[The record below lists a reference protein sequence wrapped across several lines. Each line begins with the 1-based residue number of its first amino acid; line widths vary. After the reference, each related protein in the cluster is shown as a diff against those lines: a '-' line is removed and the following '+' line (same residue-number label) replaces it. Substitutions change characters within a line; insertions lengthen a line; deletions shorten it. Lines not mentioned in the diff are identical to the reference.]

1 MASSFQT
8 DYGMT
13 IGGIV
18 GAYKHI
24 LLAVDFDQVE
34 IIADK
39 AKMLAE
45 SYKATLSLIHVV
57 DNMPIPD
64 TGYGLETG
72 LEADLTGE
80 MIAAAEKQL
89 FGLAQRLG
97 VKEDRIW
104 VELGS
109 PKLEITRIAEE
120 NQVDLIVVGSHG
132 RHGLALLLGSTSN
145 GVLHHAKCDVLA
157 VRLTDN

>member
-1 MASSFQT
+1 ME
-8 DYGMT
+8 G
-13 IGGIV
+13 
-18 GAYKHI
+18 YKHI

-34 IIADK
+34 IIANK

-45 SYKATLSLIHVV
+45 TYNAKLSLIHVV

-72 LEADLTGE
+72 LEVDLTSE
-80 MIAAAEKQL
+80 MIGSANKQL
-89 FGLAQRLG
+89 LGLAQKLG
-97 VKEDRIW
+97 VTEDRIW
-104 VELGS
+104 VALGS
-109 PKLEITRIAEE
+109 PKLEITQMAET

-157 VRLTDN
+157 VRLKDN